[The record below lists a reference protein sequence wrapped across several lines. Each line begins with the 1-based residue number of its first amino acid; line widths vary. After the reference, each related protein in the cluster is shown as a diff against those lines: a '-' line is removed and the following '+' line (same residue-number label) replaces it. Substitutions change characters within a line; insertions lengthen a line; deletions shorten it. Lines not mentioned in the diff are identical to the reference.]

1 MTYMNETATIRAGGL
16 RDFTTVTE
24 SPGIMASR
32 EQLERL
38 YTRYIFASGYCNG
51 GETLEVAC
59 GTGIGLGLLARHSG
73 RVVGGDIDPGNLE
86 VAKRTYG
93 CRSNIEVRR
102 IDAHSLPFSDSSFDL
117 IVLYEAI
124 YYLEEPLKFIKEA
137 RRVLKNGGTLLICS
151 VNREWAG
158 FNPSPFSRAYY
169 SASELCVLLN
179 GAGYRKV
186 ETFADSPAEG
196 NTLKETVV
204 RVIKRSAVALDLIP
218 KTMKGKEVLKRVF
231 FGKLTPL
238 PAELKE
244 EKVEYAR
251 PVPIGGN
258 ATNSGYKVIYAAALK

>member
-1 MTYMNETATIRAGGL
+1 MTNMNETATMRTEGL

-59 GTGIGLGLLARHSG
+59 GAGIGLGLLARRSK
-73 RVVGGDIDPGNLE
+73 RVVGGDIDSGNLE

-124 YYLEEPLKFIKEA
+124 YYLEEPSRFVKEA
-137 RRVLKNGGTLLICS
+137 FRVLRRGGTLLICS
-151 VNREWAG
+151 VNMEWAG

-169 SASELCVLLN
+169 SASELYGMLN
-179 GAGYRKV
+179 GAGYSKV

-196 NTLKETVV
+196 NTFKETVV

-231 FGKLTPL
+231 FGRLVPL

-244 EKVEYAR
+244 VKDEFAR
-251 PVPIGGN
+251 PVSIDGN